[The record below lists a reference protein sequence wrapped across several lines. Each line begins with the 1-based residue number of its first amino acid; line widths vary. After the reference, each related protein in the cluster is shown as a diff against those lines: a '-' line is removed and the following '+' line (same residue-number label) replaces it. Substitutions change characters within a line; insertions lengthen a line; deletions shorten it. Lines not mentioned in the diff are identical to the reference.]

1 MIPVSEDRRPPLTPQ
16 LALRV
21 AILGSFALAMFAII
35 FFRLWFLQ
43 VLNTRAY
50 VQQASVNQVRD
61 ISVAAPRGEIYD
73 RNGDVL
79 VDNTQALEVQIT
91 PPNLPVKLTAAD
103 VVSQPAADL
112 VVYRRLAKVLG
123 ISNAPT
129 RCPVAVHEG
138 TQAVRM
144 VLHIAQIP
152 CAVAQQLEITPY
164 ANVTVKTNVSQDVQ
178 YYIAERQDLFAGV
191 QVQQQYERRY
201 PLHDLAAQL
210 FGTIGPL
217 SCDAYALHV
226 RPNASN
232 CELKDQRFKDVPQT
246 DLVGQSGLEWYYNHY
261 LQGTD
266 GAEQVQVNALGQF
279 SRYLSVKAPQGGYSL
294 KTSLDINLQRAG
306 QQALAQSIASNPPA
320 PAGSFVAMNPD
331 TGEIYAMGSLP
342 TFDPNVFTK
351 PISYS
356 QYNQLFGA
364 GADYPLLN
372 RTTQS
377 AGPTGSTFKG
387 ITLTA
392 ALQSGAWSL
401 SETFVDTGQF
411 CFSGQCRKNAG
422 GAVDGT
428 LDIVNA
434 IRVSSDD
441 FFYNLGVATNA
452 DPIAHPNGGALQDW
466 ARKFGIGQPT
476 GVDTGYEVPGTL
488 PTPAWRQERN
498 KLESECDNATGPF
511 AGKPKHPPGG
521 CGIADGTNRPWSVGD
536 NENLAVGQGDVQ
548 VTPLQ
553 LAVAYSAIA
562 NGGTVV
568 RPHIADA
575 IESARGTV
583 VQRIAPP
590 PVRHLSIN
598 PTYLSAIREG
608 LHEAAQSPGG
618 TSDDVFGNFPEQ
630 VYGKTGTAQYNG
642 QQDYA
647 WYVCFVPDS
656 ATNKPILVVVHVE
669 QGGFGA
675 VAAAPVAREILS
687 QWFFG
692 NRGQY
697 VAGSSKTL

>member
-43 VLNTRAY
+43 VLDTRAY
-50 VQQASVNQVRD
+50 RQQASVNQVRD
-61 ISVAAPRGEIYD
+61 IEVPAPRGQILD
-73 RNGDVL
+73 SSGNVL
-79 VDNTQALEVQIT
+79 VSNTQALDVQIT
-91 PPNLPVKLTAAD
+91 PPNLPVKLTSAN
-103 VVSQPAADL
+103 VLSQPEVDL
-112 VVYRRLAKVLG
+112 RVYRRLAHVLG
-123 ISNAPT
+123 ISAAPT
-129 RCPVAVHEG
+129 RCPVTVIENGRPVKH
-138 TQAVRM
+138 

-164 ANVTVKTNVSQDVQ
+164 ANVTVKTNVPTAVQ
-178 YYIAERQDLFAGV
+178 YYIAERQDRFPGV

-201 PLHDLAAQL
+201 PLNDLAAQL

-217 SCDAYALHV
+217 SCDAYALHA
-226 RPNASN
+226 RPNANN
-232 CELKDQRFKDVPQT
+232 CELKDPRYKGVPQT
-246 DLVGQSGLEWYYNHY
+246 DVVGQSGLEWYYNQY
-261 LQGTD
+261 LQGRD
-266 GAEQVQVNALGQF
+266 GAEHVQVNALGQF
-279 SRYLSVKAPQGGYSL
+279 SRYLSVRSPQAGYSL

-320 PAGSFVAMNPD
+320 PAGSFVAMNPE
-331 TGEIYAMGSLP
+331 TGEIYALGSLP

-364 GADYPLLN
+364 NADYPLLN
-372 RTTQS
+372 RATQS

-387 ITLTA
+387 ITSTA
-392 ALQSGAWSL
+392 ALESGAWSL
-401 SETFVDTGQF
+401 GETFDDTGQF
-411 CFSGQCRKNAG
+411 CFSGQCRHNAG

-434 IRVSSDD
+434 LRVSSDD

-452 DPIAHPNGGALQDW
+452 DPIAHPNGGALQYW
-466 ARKFGIGQPT
+466 ARKYGIGQPT

-488 PTPAWRQERN
+488 PTPAWRQQRN
-498 KLESECDNATGPF
+498 RLEAECDNATGPF

-562 NGGTVV
+562 NGGTIV

-575 IESARGTV
+575 IESAKGTV
-583 VQRIAPP
+583 VQRIDPP
-590 PVRHLSIN
+590 PVRHLTIN
-598 PTYLSAIREG
+598 PAYLSAIREG
-608 LHEAAQSPGG
+608 LHEAAQTAGG

-642 QQDYA
+642 QADYA
-647 WYVCFVPDS
+647 WYVCFVPNW

-675 VAAAPVAREILS
+675 VGAAPVARQILS

-697 VAGSSKTL
+697 IAGSSHTL